1 MATERLAGTLNMR
14 HRCYKIKFN
23 VPISMHT
30 VWKEIRANLMKEQ
43 VFYMH
48 QKKSSFREVLKHDH
62 STVLCAR
69 KDEELSTLVKN
80 CNKRGCICADK
91 ISSKCECSRD
101 LLGNENITCHER
113 QSLFIKKPQINSEE
127 SYKVVPEKQGLIYNL
142 LKLWQY
148 LRNNNAGS
156 VTKAVT
162 KGKFYKDKLESYDK
176 MEEELHLCG
185 GSASEF
191 LQSKALNSISV
202 DCLLSFEDTNEPGF
216 PSSEITCKNL
226 ENLNMFKERYENLN
240 NVQLYLNRQ
249 ALPFKECDVEVTSPL
264 GFYNICTI
272 DLEDLESDLEV
283 VGKTMV
289 DMNFPINPQICQ
301 NSDLNAG
308 SIQQAAHVSE
318 HQCCSLTLSST
329 IPQNPK
335 GRENQT
341 NPVFVD
347 FQQTS
352 LISHEGSSQ
361 QITTCSSQNP
371 SVGVKMVNVNAPSCS
386 LPCCENI
393 EYGCISETEKV
404 SQTTCSIYAKVN
416 PCTLLT
422 DAEDHLK
429 QILEKSEGSE
439 VTDFKHNNGA
449 QLSCLTNE
457 MVNVL
462 KDVESANFA
471 NGMTGKMCLGNEAE
485 HVNCCLH
492 TEQYCTT
499 LETSVVCSSSAANTY
514 KEEVIINQCNLEPN
528 DGKDFKPPDVLDNA
542 VTGLVHIYPMEVNP
556 EEQEN
561 TKFDMISLRP
571 DTSSLEHNSRGAKH
585 LDMQIK
591 SSNDLKNDQ
600 TLGISCFNKNVCQ
613 NDLNWLTAD
622 VYTVEELQFSHLA
635 APEDMGGDSESPL
648 LLTAYET
655 EMNFNSEMEN
665 SGLNSNVQQ
674 LQLREMVNLSTDNL
688 VKLFALN
695 TSSNLN
701 GSVELTKEK
710 TENHH
715 LDLSDA
721 LKSKVLKN
729 MSSSPSRIYL
739 EQDFSEHSFNLT
751 LPKHVESE
759 QNPSK
764 HKDLTG
770 FQHFNL
776 PVCFDSIYSDDSD
789 VSSLSL
795 IEKEATT
802 DIKCVTAANF
812 ELNGMKN
819 EAGNIGMTSKDT
831 GQSDVETEQAKNL
844 FCSGVD
850 GYSVDSISLLHE
862 DRSQHDIYASTPSYE
877 IYCKKEAGLTTLEEI
892 DIPVSE
898 HEKCSFFNK
907 DLKESAKVSELNPLA
922 KVWANRVLNLEDTGF
937 CDSSS
942 LKTCK
947 VVSANSSNS
956 AVQGNEVASDK
967 SISYQEDLFPE
978 LQASPAS
985 PLSNSADMK
994 AVTLES
1000 SNPVYTEFE
1009 PMHDSS
1015 QKGCSDAPETESQED
1030 LRDHLKKTLEFCLSR
1045 ENLARDMYLISQM
1058 DSDQYVPIMTV
1069 ANLDHV
1075 KKLST
1080 DIDLIVDILRS
1091 LPLVQVDEKGEKVR
1105 PNQNRCIVILREVP
1119 ESTPVEA
1126 SSRFDVEALFKGEH
1140 LPKFIN
1146 CEFAYNDNWFITFE
1160 SEADAQQAYRYLR
1173 EDVKTFQGK
1182 PIKARIK
1189 AKAIAINT
1197 FLPKNGY
1204 RPLDVNLCAQ
1214 QRYTASFYIP
1224 PVYSPQQQFPL
1235 YSLIA
1240 PQTWSATHGFI
1251 DPPLVAPFPSTGF
1264 INGFTTSPS
1273 FKPASSPLTV
1283 RHYSPRNRNHSK
1295 PHIRPPMPNAD
1306 RGPGLLES
1314 PTIFNFPTERLLN
1327 GVRSP
1332 QTRPLGQNR
1341 TRLQSTMSY
1350 KRDAGVGRIEQNNTD
1365 GSPSI
1370 TRGRKNVYG
1379 YRKKREDKFTNVN
1392 VDANTNTVLSGIPQ
1406 ESPVPS
1412 IPVLLPVS
1420 LEGPPSAPPSP
1431 DEESV
1436 QDKHKDIPVPVDHLT
1451 STITTASKSVQVNGA
1466 ATELRKPSYAEIC
1479 QRTAKDAPPL
1489 QPAKELKVNNNIVND
1504 EKKSLE
1510 SPGDKTDSKH
1520 RENLSSKTAPGRPR
1534 DIKRQSGRRSSPTVV
1549 QGAGRRYNKDHGTPP
1564 KSPQ

>member
-1 MATERLAGTLNMR
+1 
-14 HRCYKIKFN
+14 
-23 VPISMHT
+23 
-30 VWKEIRANLMKEQ
+30 
-43 VFYMH
+43 
-48 QKKSSFREVLKHDH
+48 
-62 STVLCAR
+62 
-69 KDEELSTLVKN
+69 
-80 CNKRGCICADK
+80 
-91 ISSKCECSRD
+91 
-101 LLGNENITCHER
+101 
-113 QSLFIKKPQINSEE
+113 
-127 SYKVVPEKQGLIYNL
+127 
-142 LKLWQY
+142 
-148 LRNNNAGS
+148 
-156 VTKAVT
+156 
-162 KGKFYKDKLESYDK
+162 
-176 MEEELHLCG
+176 
-185 GSASEF
+185 
-191 LQSKALNSISV
+191 
-202 DCLLSFEDTNEPGF
+202 
-216 PSSEITCKNL
+216 
-226 ENLNMFKERYENLN
+226 
-240 NVQLYLNRQ
+240 
-249 ALPFKECDVEVTSPL
+249 
-264 GFYNICTI
+264 
-272 DLEDLESDLEV
+272 
-283 VGKTMV
+283 
-289 DMNFPINPQICQ
+289 
-301 NSDLNAG
+301 
-308 SIQQAAHVSE
+308 
-318 HQCCSLTLSST
+318 
-329 IPQNPK
+329 
-335 GRENQT
+335 
-341 NPVFVD
+341 
-347 FQQTS
+347 
-352 LISHEGSSQ
+352 
-361 QITTCSSQNP
+361 
-371 SVGVKMVNVNAPSCS
+371 
-386 LPCCENI
+386 
-393 EYGCISETEKV
+393 
-404 SQTTCSIYAKVN
+404 
-416 PCTLLT
+416 
-422 DAEDHLK
+422 
-429 QILEKSEGSE
+429 
-439 VTDFKHNNGA
+439 
-449 QLSCLTNE
+449 
-457 MVNVL
+457 
-462 KDVESANFA
+462 
-471 NGMTGKMCLGNEAE
+471 
-485 HVNCCLH
+485 
-492 TEQYCTT
+492 
-499 LETSVVCSSSAANTY
+499 
-514 KEEVIINQCNLEPN
+514 
-528 DGKDFKPPDVLDNA
+528 
-542 VTGLVHIYPMEVNP
+542 
-556 EEQEN
+556 
-561 TKFDMISLRP
+561 
-571 DTSSLEHNSRGAKH
+571 
-585 LDMQIK
+585 
-591 SSNDLKNDQ
+591 
-600 TLGISCFNKNVCQ
+600 
-613 NDLNWLTAD
+613 
-622 VYTVEELQFSHLA
+622 
-635 APEDMGGDSESPL
+635 
-648 LLTAYET
+648 
-655 EMNFNSEMEN
+655 
-665 SGLNSNVQQ
+665 
-674 LQLREMVNLSTDNL
+674 
-688 VKLFALN
+688 
-695 TSSNLN
+695 
-701 GSVELTKEK
+701 
-710 TENHH
+710 
-715 LDLSDA
+715 
-721 LKSKVLKN
+721 
-729 MSSSPSRIYL
+729 
-739 EQDFSEHSFNLT
+739 
-751 LPKHVESE
+751 
-759 QNPSK
+759 
-764 HKDLTG
+764 
-770 FQHFNL
+770 
-776 PVCFDSIYSDDSD
+776 
-789 VSSLSL
+789 
-795 IEKEATT
+795 
-802 DIKCVTAANF
+802 
-812 ELNGMKN
+812 MKN

-907 DLKESAKVSELNPLA
+907 DLKVGLLTEFHSMCGEECRCFNNLGKFISSEQCYFNNMWQHCDLNSATVNIQQTNPSDPDDQPRVWNNIRVLQKDGVWSFPPKQRETESAKVSELNPLA

-1119 ESTPVEA
+1119 ESTPVE
-1126 SSRFDVEALFKGEH
+1126 DVEALFKGEH

-1379 YRKKREDKFTNVN
+1379 YRKKREDKFTRLTQSPPPQKPPSPSFELGLSSFPPLPGAAGHLMSEDRLSSTVTGSSKDKNVN